1 MVFKIV
7 SHHTPIHF
15 KEHAD
20 WNFYEHTMRCFG
32 RLKRFYYM
40 ELVKQA
46 RENNAYLAGYSCHDS
61 FSVCYIFILF
71 FFVSLFSL
79 LILDIFSRK
88 QVARLRICAI
98 EVATPPFETTTIP
111 QTLNKPVSVDVL
123 WHYFCCR
130 HPASV
135 VPKYKIGELL

>member
-1 MVFKIV
+1 M
-7 SHHTPIHF
+7 SHHIPIHF

-20 WNFYEHTMRCFG
+20 WNFYKHTMCCFG

-40 ELVKQA
+40 ELVKQT

-61 FSVCYIFILF
+61 FSVCSIFILF
-71 FFVSLFSL
+71 VCFLFSL
-79 LILDIFSRK
+79 LILHIFSRK
-88 QVARLRICAI
+88 QVVRLRICVV
-98 EVATPPFETTTIP
+98 EVATHPVKTTTIP

-123 WHYFCCR
+123 WHYFGCR

>member
-1 MVFKIV
+1 
-7 SHHTPIHF
+7 
-15 KEHAD
+15 
-20 WNFYEHTMRCFG
+20 
-32 RLKRFYYM
+32 M
-40 ELVKQA
+40 ELVKQT

-61 FSVCYIFILF
+61 FSVCYIFIYLF

-79 LILDIFSRK
+79 LILDFFSRK
-88 QVARLRICAI
+88 QVVRLRICAI
-98 EVATPPFETTTIP
+98 EVVATPPFKTTTIP

-135 VPKYKIGELL
+135 VPKYKIGVLL